1 MVFLRVRVLQVD
13 LEDVEPSGN
22 EKSEPYCAVN
32 VLETVQ
38 LPSKFFHQAFY
49 LLRNKRF
56 HLSTVF
62 LFSEMARLT
71 F

>member
-13 LEDVEPSGN
+13 LEDIEPAAS

-38 LPSKFFHQAFY
+38 LPSK
-49 LLRNKRF
+49 LL
-56 HLSTVF
+56 
-62 LFSEMARLT
+62 
-71 F
+71 